1 MEKIESLS
9 EDILLIT
16 DRTSDPGFPPIICSW
31 KFVGIPHIRNWYKDC
46 YIIAGR
52 MTVPLGDTV
61 VEVSSERIKLVSLDT
76 NYFYRFKIVPA
87 KNVPRE
93 VAGISVPLEYD
104 RFYHQ
109 ICELRYDDKNIYLTL
124 NEKTT
129 KIPIVKIR
137 NTNSFIYVEDKE
149 SREWIFYATGRV
161 FFYG

>member
-1 MEKIESLS
+1 MEKIESLP
-9 EDILLIT
+9 EDVLLIT
-16 DRTSDPGFPPIICSW
+16 DRTNDPGFPPSICSW

-52 MTVPLGDTV
+52 MTVPLGNTV

-93 VAGISVPLEYD
+93 VTGISIPLKYD
-104 RFYHQ
+104 HFYHQ
-109 ICELRYDDKNIYLTL
+109 ICNLKYDNKNIYLTL
-124 NEKTT
+124 NRKTT
-129 KIPIVKIR
+129 KIPIKKIR
-137 NTNSFIYVEDKE
+137 NTNSFIYVEDKQGW
-149 SREWIFYATGRV
+149 EWIFYATGRV

>member
-1 MEKIESLS
+1 MEKIESLP
-9 EDILLIT
+9 EDVLLIT
-16 DRTSDPGFPPIICSW
+16 DRTNDPGFPPIICSW

-61 VEVSSERIKLVSLDT
+61 VEVSSEQIKLVSLDT
-76 NYFYRFKIVPA
+76 NYFYRFKIIPA

-109 ICELRYDDKNIYLTL
+109 ICKLRYDDKNIYLAL

-137 NTNSFIYVEDKE
+137 NTNSFIYVEDKQG
-149 SREWIFYATGRV
+149 REWIFYATGRV

>member
-1 MEKIESLS
+1 
-9 EDILLIT
+9 
-16 DRTSDPGFPPIICSW
+16 
-31 KFVGIPHIRNWYKDC
+31 
-46 YIIAGR
+46 

-137 NTNSFIYVEDKE
+137 NTNSFIYVEDKQG
-149 SREWIFYATGRV
+149 REWIFYATGRV